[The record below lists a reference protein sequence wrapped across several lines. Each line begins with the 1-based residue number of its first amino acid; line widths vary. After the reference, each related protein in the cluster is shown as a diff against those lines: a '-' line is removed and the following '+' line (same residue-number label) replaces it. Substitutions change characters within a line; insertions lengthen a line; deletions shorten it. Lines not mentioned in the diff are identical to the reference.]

1 MKIVVTKK
9 NLNAFKC
16 NYREIIQQ
24 KSHDNDEKL
33 KGSISKFSKF
43 LSKVGHHKGPSFFLR
58 QAEKTHL
65 FEKFC
70 IL

>member
-24 KSHDNDEKL
+24 KSHNNDENL
-33 KGSISKFSKF
+33 TGSISKFSKF
-43 LSKVGHHKGPSFFLR
+43 ISHGSKDNFKVAKSNN
-58 QAEKTHL
+58 
-65 FEKFC
+65 
-70 IL
+70 